1 MIKGTNKCK
10 YNFIS
15 GSAEIA
21 IAAGVSPDDIDV
33 LNDKRVA
40 NLLSSY
46 SESLHNT
53 FVKRMFASLDYV
65 TNKHIE
71 LFREMTDLALQDDYP
86 SKEGLRI

>member
-10 YNFIS
+10 YNFIP
-15 GSAEIA
+15 GPTEIA

-46 SESLHNT
+46 SESLHNI
-53 FVKRMFASLDYV
+53 FEK
-65 TNKHIE
+65 
-71 LFREMTDLALQDDYP
+71 
-86 SKEGLRI
+86 

>member
-21 IAAGVSPDDIDV
+21 IAAGVSPDDIDL

-53 FVKRMFASLDYV
+53 FEK
-65 TNKHIE
+65 
-71 LFREMTDLALQDDYP
+71 
-86 SKEGLRI
+86 